1 MPLRSCDSSIL
12 AQVQPLFSSCTRF
25 STGTRTFSSQTSL
38 TSWAPS
44 SVMIGRTVTPGL
56 RMSISR
62 KLMPDCLR
70 AAGSVRTRK
79 NPQSACCASVVQ
91 VFWPLTT

>member
-1 MPLRSCDSSIL
+1 M
-12 AQVQPLFSSCTRF
+12 FSSNTRF
-25 STGTRTFSSQTSL
+25 STGTLTFSSQTSL

-56 RMSISR
+56 LMSMSR
-62 KLMPDCLR
+62 KLMPACLR

-79 NPQSACCASVVQ
+79 KPQSACWASVVQ
-91 VFWPLTT
+91 VFWPLTM